1 MPDSQYWMIG
11 FIVLLIILW
20 LAIKSKQ
27 FGKWVLFI
35 YFLIVNSTMIW
46 SMMNDQLAFK
56 DAFMIGHID
65 SLSAINL
72 INEIYL
78 SYYLLIGF
86 NSLFVV
92 LLIFE
97 KYWQTRKLEKAD
109 AEINS
114 A

>member
-1 MPDSQYWMIG
+1 MPDSQYWMVG
-11 FIVLLIILW
+11 FIILLIILW
-20 LAIKSKQ
+20 LVIKSKQ

-46 SMMNDQLAFK
+46 SMMKDQLAFK

-65 SLSAINL
+65 SLSSINL

-86 NSLFVV
+86 NTLFVV

-97 KYWQTRKLEKAD
+97 KYWQARKPEKAD
-109 AEINS
+109 AETSS

>member
-20 LAIKSKQ
+20 LVIKSKQ
-27 FGKWVLFI
+27 FGKLVLFI

-65 SLSAINL
+65 SLSSVNL

-86 NSLFVV
+86 NTLFVV
-92 LLIFE
+92 LLIFK
-97 KYWQTRKLEKAD
+97 KYWQARKPEKAD
-109 AEINS
+109 AETSS

>member
-1 MPDSQYWMIG
+1 MPDSQFWMIA
-11 FIVLLIILW
+11 FIVLLIVLW
-20 LAIKSKQ
+20 LITKSFHSKH
-27 FGKWVLFI
+27 WILFI

-46 SMMNDQLAFK
+46 SMMNDQRAFK

-65 SLSAINL
+65 SLSSVNL

-86 NSLFVV
+86 NTLFVV
-92 LLIFE
+92 LLIFK
-97 KYWQTRKLEKAD
+97 KYWQARKPEKAD
-109 AEINS
+109 AETSS